1 MSFLD
6 IIGIICI
13 LFQAERGIFDTLSFL
28 RLFKKFRSEEYLSK
42 RKTQR
47 YQDLYILI
55 PVLREQNII
64 EDTLK
69 HLLEQEN
76 NYFNVRVVVI
86 TTVRERLSNPT
97 ENPPLT
103 HTVISNSLKG
113 GLLNQY
119 QNKVVLI
126 EENNPLGN
134 MATQINFA
142 INILSST
149 AKPRS
154 VYLLYNADSVIS
166 PHTLSS
172 LRKILTK
179 APEQFALQQP
189 CAYVKDMHRDA
200 PAFLNALS
208 IYQSWYCLGHESSLI
223 RRYEQ
228 YTQGE
233 KTYTL
238 PRLGVI
244 VGHGSGMTFETN
256 TRNGGYPTDLLTE
269 DLTFGFILSARSV
282 PIFSIPAIE
291 LADVPRR
298 FFDFIRQK
306 SVWFWNYLGYISC
319 YRKML
324 REDISW
330 KKLVPLFLQGI
341 GGGAYWFFSG
351 AFIFF
356 PILIGVI
363 SDSII
368 FTLVAI
374 ASPLIFS
381 LLPQY
386 ILFKALPR
394 ILKHQKL
401 EKYASNM
408 EGVSF
413 WKTIP
418 WLLLVVLTD
427 SVGPWIASFR
437 YLKSLFTG
445 HLPKKYKTGD

>member
-13 LFQAERGIFDTLSFL
+13 LFQAERGIFDTLTFL
-28 RLFKKFRSEEYLSK
+28 RLFKKIRSEEYLPK
-42 RKTQR
+42 RTTQQ
-47 YQDLYILI
+47 YQNLYILI

-69 HLLEQEN
+69 HLLEQETN
-76 NYFNVRVVVI
+76 CFNMRVVVI
-86 TTVRERLSNPT
+86 TTVRERLGNPY
-97 ENPPLT
+97 ENLPLT
-103 HTVISNSLKG
+103 HTVISNSLKS

-119 QNKVVLI
+119 QNKVLLI
-126 EENNPLGN
+126 EENDPLGN

-149 AKPRS
+149 VQPRS

-166 PHTLSS
+166 PHTFSS
-172 LRKILTK
+172 LRKILAE
-179 APEQFALQQP
+179 APEQFAFQQP
-189 CAYVKDMHRDA
+189 CAYVKDMRHDA

-233 KTYTL
+233 KTYTF

-269 DLTFGFILSARSV
+269 DLTFGFILSAQNV

-341 GGGAYWFFSG
+341 GGGTYWFFSG
-351 AFIFF
+351 TFILF

-394 ILKHQKL
+394 ILRYQKL

-413 WKTIP
+413 WKTTP